1 MKLRLPIRALAALL
15 LLVAVLVIFI
25 SPAFDMPETALRA
38 KSLAQLIVL
47 ALIAMATYLAGFIS
61 NPLVV
66 CGSLSRDDCGSA
78 AVLPL
83 DLQSALRC

>member
-15 LLVAVLVIFI
+15 LLVAVLVLFI
-25 SPAFDMPETALRA
+25 SPAFDLPETALRA

-47 ALIAMATYLAGFIS
+47 ALIATYLAGFVS
-61 NPLVV
+61 NPLVI
-66 CGSLSRDDCGSA
+66 CGCLSRDDCGSV
-78 AVLPL
+78 AVPPL